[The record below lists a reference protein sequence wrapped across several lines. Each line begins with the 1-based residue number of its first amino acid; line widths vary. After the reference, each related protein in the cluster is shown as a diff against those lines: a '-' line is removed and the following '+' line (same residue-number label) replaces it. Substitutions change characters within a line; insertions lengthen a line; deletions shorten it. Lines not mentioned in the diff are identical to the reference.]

1 MTERPREESAGPP
14 FGEAP
19 AVPDPPAPRA
29 LPPLGVPLSGA
40 ERVRTDASLRLRW
53 LAVVVAI
60 TAVGV
65 ALVSTGR
72 WEIGAVTVGAA
83 MIVGAFIRAVVP
95 SRKVGLLKVRT
106 KVVDVSGMLVVGI
119 GIIVM
124 VISRI

>member
-1 MTERPREESAGPP
+1 MTEHPREEPVGPP

-19 AVPDPPAPRA
+19 SVPGASQ
-29 LPPLGVPLSGA
+29 PLGVSLSGA
-40 ERVRTDASLRLRW
+40 ERVRTEPSLRLRW

-72 WEIGAVTVGAA
+72 WEVGAVTVGAA
-83 MIVGAFIRAVVP
+83 MIVGALIRVVVP